1 MKVVYTGKLKID
13 AGKHKIFIPRAN
25 RLELVALK
33 RFRRLITKEPDTTQ
47 WIENVAEISNKNK
60 QKSVFFDI
68 GSNVGTVSYLFCLKS
83 EITPHLILCETNPS
97 NLGLSFNII
106 KANFKT
112 ITASFLCGFLK
123 SEQTIEAIP
132 TQFMGEAGKTIGAI
146 AERENKK
153 TPQIV
158 YSTPISHE
166 VISQILSVNQNSLKF
181 LKIDVDG
188 AELSVV
194 QGLDKKILSQF
205 SNALIETDID
215 NKSELEQILLTF
227 AECNLHPT
235 AISQY
240 FIDYFSGKKRKLLCN
255 NLSLADQKIYNHQ
268 MKRLEAYEK
277 RKKSHPEVKLQMT
290 MNVIFEKKYI
300 EPTNDQLPN

>member
-1 MKVVYTGKLKID
+1 MKNLYLRLQNLLLLMKVVYTGKLKID

-112 ITASFLCGFLK
+112 ILYLFFLFL
-123 SEQTIEAIP
+123 I
-132 TQFMGEAGKTIGAI
+132 
-146 AERENKK
+146 
-153 TPQIV
+153 
-158 YSTPISHE
+158 
-166 VISQILSVNQNSLKF
+166 
-181 LKIDVDG
+181 
-188 AELSVV
+188 
-194 QGLDKKILSQF
+194 
-205 SNALIETDID
+205 
-215 NKSELEQILLTF
+215 
-227 AECNLHPT
+227 
-235 AISQY
+235 
-240 FIDYFSGKKRKLLCN
+240 
-255 NLSLADQKIYNHQ
+255 
-268 MKRLEAYEK
+268 
-277 RKKSHPEVKLQMT
+277 
-290 MNVIFEKKYI
+290 
-300 EPTNDQLPN
+300 